1 MKINNEKK
9 KREITG
15 WYEKYYRIMRTRAY
29 EIVRDYHIADDMV
42 SEAFIKVFNNYEEI
56 RKLEE
61 PQIAFYLIS
70 IIRNISIDYTR
81 KQKRENAH
89 ANLGFE
95 DNEIEKIP
103 DDDESKYPEIIYARK
118 ELQDNLKKYMDK
130 LSQRDAELI
139 VYKYLWNMSEKEISE
154 MFHIKQE
161 QVHVYVGRA
170 KKRLFKIIKKEMEIE

>member
-42 SEAFIKVFNNYEEI
+42 SEA
-56 RKLEE
+56 
-61 PQIAFYLIS
+61 S

-89 ANLGFE
+89 VNLGFE

>member
-1 MKINNEKK
+1 MCSVLCSNIVYNIGRNFTSEKGIAQLKINNEKK

-81 KQKRENAH
+81 KQKR
-89 ANLGFE
+89 
-95 DNEIEKIP
+95 
-103 DDDESKYPEIIYARK
+103 
-118 ELQDNLKKYMDK
+118 
-130 LSQRDAELI
+130 
-139 VYKYLWNMSEKEISE
+139 
-154 MFHIKQE
+154 
-161 QVHVYVGRA
+161 
-170 KKRLFKIIKKEMEIE
+170 

>member
-1 MKINNEKK
+1 
-9 KREITG
+9 
-15 WYEKYYRIMRTRAY
+15 MRTRAY

-89 ANLGFE
+89 VNLGFE

-161 QVHVYVGRA
+161 QVHLYVGRA

>member
-1 MKINNEKK
+1 M
-9 KREITG
+9 
-15 WYEKYYRIMRTRAY
+15 
-29 EIVRDYHIADDMV
+29 
-42 SEAFIKVFNNYEEI
+42 
-56 RKLEE
+56 
-61 PQIAFYLIS
+61 
-70 IIRNISIDYTR
+70 
-81 KQKRENAH
+81 
-89 ANLGFE
+89 GFE

-118 ELQDNLKKYMDK
+118 ELQNNLKKYMDK

>member
-15 WYEKYYRIMRTRAY
+15 WYEKYYRIMRARAH
-29 EIVRDYHIADDMV
+29 EIVGDYHIADDMV
-42 SEAFIKVFNNYEEI
+42 SEAFIKVFNNYEKI

-61 PQIAFYLIS
+61 PQVAFYLIS

-81 KQKRENAH
+81 KRKRENTH
-89 ANLGFE
+89 VNFGFE

-103 DDDESKYPEIIYARK
+103 DDDESKYPEIICARK
-118 ELQDNLKKYMDK
+118 ELQDNLKNYMDK
-130 LSQRDAELI
+130 LSQKDAELI

-161 QVHVYVGRA
+161 HVHVYVGRA
-170 KKRLFKIIKKEMEIE
+170 KKRLFNIIKKEMEIE

>member
-15 WYEKYYRIMRTRAY
+15 WYEKYYRIMRARAH
-29 EIVRDYHIADDMV
+29 EIVGDYHIADDMV
-42 SEAFIKVFNNYEEI
+42 SEAFIKKFNNYEKI

-61 PQIAFYLIS
+61 PQVAFYLIS

-81 KQKRENAH
+81 KRKRENTH
-89 ANLGFE
+89 VNFGFE
-95 DNEIEKIP
+95 DNEIEKIPEP
-103 DDDESKYPEIIYARK
+103 DDDESKYPEIICARK
-118 ELQDNLKKYMDK
+118 EL
-130 LSQRDAELI
+130 SQKDAELI

-170 KKRLFKIIKKEMEIE
+170 KKRLFNIIKKEMEIE